1 MCAPPFIAATIYMF
15 LGRIMLSLNAEHL
28 SSMQPK
34 WLTPIFVINDIIC
47 FLTQIAGA
55 GVQVTGD
62 AHVMSIGTKA
72 TLAGLI
78 FSLIVFCFFVLIAA
92 VFHRRLSQ
100 HPTSKVIR
108 NPKLAWKRY
117 MWALYMACFAV
128 MLRNLIRT
136 IQFAADKESPLN
148 TKGAFIYVFDGFL
161 MLLAMLA
168 ILIYHPGLLIKK
180 ARRAQKGEMLMSD
193 RNSAEVP
200 LRGV

>member
-136 IQFAADKESPLN
+136 IQFGADKESPLN

-180 ARRAQKGEMLMSD
+180 ARRAQKGEMLMSH

>member
-136 IQFAADKESPLN
+136 IQFGADKESPLN

>member
-100 HPTSKVIR
+100 HPTSKVVR

-136 IQFAADKESPLN
+136 IQFGADKESPLN

-200 LRGV
+200 LREV

>member
-136 IQFAADKESPLN
+136 IQFGADKESPLN

-193 RNSAEVP
+193 RNS
-200 LRGV
+200 LKFR

>member
-1 MCAPPFIAATIYMF
+1 MCAPPFIAATIYMS
-15 LGRIMLSLNAEHL
+15 LGRIMLSLNAENL
-28 SSMQPK
+28 SSMRPK

-55 GVQVTGD
+55 GVQVSGD

-100 HPTSKVIR
+100 HPTSAVVR

-117 MWALYMACFAV
+117 MWALYVACFAV

-136 IQFAADKESPLN
+136 IQFGADKGSPLN
-148 TKGAFIYVFDGFL
+148 TKEAFIYVFDGLL
-161 MLLAMLA
+161 MFLAMLA
-168 ILIYHPGLLIKK
+168 ILIYHPGLLIKR

-193 RNSAEVP
+193 RNSAEVL

>member
-28 SSMQPK
+28 SSMRPK

-136 IQFAADKESPLN
+136 IQFGADKESPLN

>member
-100 HPTSKVIR
+100 HPTSKVVR

-136 IQFAADKESPLN
+136 IQFGADKESPLN

>member
-28 SSMQPK
+28 SSMRPK

-100 HPTSKVIR
+100 HPTSKVVR

-136 IQFAADKESPLN
+136 IQFGADKESPLN

-200 LRGV
+200 LREV

>member
-28 SSMQPK
+28 SSMRPK

-100 HPTSKVIR
+100 HPTSKVVR

-136 IQFAADKESPLN
+136 IQFGADKESPLN